1 MYPASTPQMSFIP
14 DTTGWYT
21 PVPITPFSPVNIPN
35 PPLLPP
41 TFLQHP
47 EPTSPLEKVDQIQ
60 IHDFWQGRLAPFP
73 GFTSRPGLFPVKK
86 HQSVKI
92 NNPAS
97 TSELPKLQLLP
108 PRSMINSTYINM
120 PPTNDSSSSSE
131 ITENNKVSPFYRPL
145 LSSHRPIRSNNFN
158 SINM

>member
-1 MYPASTPQMSFIP
+1 MYPQASTTYTTPQMSFIP
-14 DTTGWYT
+14 DPTGWYT

-41 TFLQHP
+41 TFLQQQNYP
-47 EPTSPLEKVDQIQ
+47 EPTSPSSSLEKVDQIK

-86 HQSVKI
+86 HQLVKI

-108 PRSMINSTYINM
+108 PRSMINSTYINTS
-120 PPTNDSSSSSE
+120 PTNDFSSSSE
-131 ITENNKVSPFYRPL
+131 IIKENKVSPFYRPL
-145 LSSHRPIRSNNFN
+145 L
-158 SINM
+158 